1 MIEIFAA
8 IIISGSIASE
18 VVKEKSY
25 YGVPYAGKQCS
36 CCSIGHR
43 GEHKY
48 HYYRKK
54 PKAQKKKIKINIPKF
69 ENPLSDG
76 WYEPYNYKHVLDNPD
91 QYFNK

>member
-43 GEHKY
+43 GDHKY
-48 HYYRKK
+48 HYYK
-54 PKAQKKKIKINIPKF
+54 
-69 ENPLSDG
+69 
-76 WYEPYNYKHVLDNPD
+76 YNSG
-91 QYFNK
+91 YFVVNSKEF